1 MLGGRSSKKDPQP
14 PAPHPTTASA
24 GGGVPDRHGS
34 PKPKPARS
42 STLDSTLSKPTNQDG
57 HSQGAPER
65 ASTPTTDIT
74 TLVGPP
80 PPLARN
86 STTPAP
92 TTAPAPNPVPVQ
104 APVPTPAVVPTPTP
118 AQAPAPA
125 SAQAQAQAPAQAH
138 VLPSVPTREKRIGT
152 PQPVDP
158 QAERIQRLEEMCRYY
173 ESQAYHRELL
183 SIRNHLQVNDLQE
196 PWQISQKFQEINK
209 KVENVSR
216 NLSEYLA
223 DRFSTTVELRASN
236 FVTSQNRLSKTE
248 RDPPIPAEDF
258 VDFHCRSLIN
268 EELIRTLFDE
278 NLFHPVLESGS
289 NKMLSAMYGN
299 VRLQGAATHV
309 MFTSALTF

>member
-1 MLGGRSSKKDPQP
+1 MSSEHALQRGIRMLGGGRPSKKDQP
-14 PAPHPTTASA
+14 AVPHPATTPAA
-24 GGGVPDRHGS
+24 GGVPDRHAS
-34 PKPKPARS
+34 PKPKPVRS
-42 STLDSTLSKPTNQDG
+42 STLDATLSKPTNQDG
-57 HSQGAPER
+57 HAQAVPAR
-65 ASTPTTDIT
+65 ASTPVTDPT

-80 PPLARN
+80 PPLVPN
-86 STTPAP
+86 STASAP
-92 TTAPAPNPVPVQ
+92 TTASAPAPAPNSVSVQ
-104 APVPTPAVVPTPTP
+104 ALAPTPAVVPAPTP
-118 AQAPAPA
+118 AQAQAPAPA
-125 SAQAQAQAPAQAH
+125 PAQ
-138 VLPSVPTREKRIGT
+138 VLPPVPAREKRIGT
-152 PQPVDP
+152 PKPVDP
-158 QAERIQRLEEMCRYY
+158 QAERIQQLEEVCRYY

-236 FVTSQNRLSKTE
+236 FVTSQNRLNKTE

-268 EELIRTLFDE
+268 EELMRTLFDE

-289 NKMLSAMYGN
+289 NKMLSAMYEN
-299 VRLQGAATHV
+299 VRLQ
-309 MFTSALTF
+309 